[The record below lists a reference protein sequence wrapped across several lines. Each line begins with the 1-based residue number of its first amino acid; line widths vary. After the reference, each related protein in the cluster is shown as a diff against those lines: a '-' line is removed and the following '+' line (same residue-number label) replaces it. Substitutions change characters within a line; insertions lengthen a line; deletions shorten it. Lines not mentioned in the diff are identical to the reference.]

1 MIKIDDLEN
10 KFNRNISN
18 IINTKIDDINN
29 FRHIL
34 PDILNQKNIVIGKS
48 SYKLTDEILLYEIYS
63 YFGENCISERT
74 FKSIKAGGVC
84 SSALNICFVVHT
96 INSIIFRINSKL
108 LEYKSSYE
116 QITKIDLNELFKIND
131 LS

>member
-1 MIKIDDLEN
+1 MTKINNLES

-18 IINTKIDDINN
+18 IINSKIDSINN
-29 FRHIL
+29 FKNIL
-34 PDILNQKNIVIGKS
+34 PDALNQNNIIKKAS
-48 SYKLTDEILLYEIYS
+48 CKLTDELFLYEIYS

-74 FKSIKAGGVC
+74 FKSIKAGSLC

-96 INSIIFRINSKL
+96 INFIISNINSKL
-108 LEYKSSYE
+108 LEHKSSYE
-116 QITKIDLNELFKIND
+116 PITTIDLNELFKIND